1 MATLQLFSLFG
12 SGARDLKYLLYS
24 IFGHAV
30 PPGKEI
36 DMPLGVEDRPVFL
49 LTQNGLHA
57 ALSEVNTPGRS
68 VPGVPDL
75 LHLLTYKKV
84 IESFHGN
91 PAIPAVIPMR
101 YGCFFAETSGVFRLL
116 EEHGCEYQS
125 LLQELEGCVEM
136 GIRVIFPPPENQTL
150 EIESGTPQSAIFSQ
164 KLADC
169 GGAYL
174 ASRRAHYAREEQG
187 IRENRAILEKCQAAF
202 SRVFVKCRS
211 EIHAFPFPLS
221 GRYGIDPSNFVNS
234 PGGPRRRFA
243 GPPPFQREKTGGL
256 YFLIPRSGLESFRQ
270 IFGQVALQEPAR
282 LLLSGP
288 WPPYNFVIFP

>member
-1 MATLQLFSLFG
+1 M
-12 SGARDLKYLLYS
+12 RYLLYG
-24 IFGHAV
+24 IFGHAAR
-30 PPGKEI
+30 PGKEI
-36 DMPLGVEDRPVFL
+36 DMPPGVEDRPVFL

-84 IESFHGN
+84 IESFHRN
-91 PAIPAVIPMR
+91 PAISAVIPMR
-101 YGCFFAETSGVFRLL
+101 YGCFFAEISQVFRLL

-125 LLQELEGCVEM
+125 LLEELEGCVEM

-150 EIESGTPQSAIFSQ
+150 EVESELPQSAIFSQ
-164 KLADC
+164 KLPDS

-174 ASRRAHYAREEQG
+174 ASRRAHYAREEQVIG
-187 IRENRAILEKCQAAF
+187 ENRAILERCQEAF
-202 SRVFVKCRS
+202 SRLSLKCRT
-211 EIHAFPFPLS
+211 EILPFPFPLS
-221 GRYGIDPSNFVNS
+221 RMYGIDPSNFGS
-234 PGGPRRRFA
+234 SLGGPRRPFA
-243 GPPPFQREKTGGL
+243 GPPPFPREKTGGL

-270 IFGQVALQEPAR
+270 IFGQVSLQEQAR

-288 WPPYNFVIFP
+288 WPPYNFVTLP